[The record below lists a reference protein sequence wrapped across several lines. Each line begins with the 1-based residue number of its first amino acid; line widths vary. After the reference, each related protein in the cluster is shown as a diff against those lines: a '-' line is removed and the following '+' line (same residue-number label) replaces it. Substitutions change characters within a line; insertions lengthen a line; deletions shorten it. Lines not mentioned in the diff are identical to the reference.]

1 MDDVRCCITY
11 EEGPHGIPLMVVSA
25 TRDIAGWR
33 APGSAAGRVNG
44 SIYERVND
52 RVYDGAAGDNR
63 MLLVGRFPIAEL
75 CARAGAPFAEAVRT
89 AHVDP
94 ADFSAPARRYVLC
107 SGWQS
112 WSFAG
117 ELCGKERP
125 RRAILKKSLNIFIDH
140 PAEAEISAMARRG
153 AVPGRRDRAMV
164 SHFFTV
170 LRVGSARLALVSVG
184 GNALPPVTFLIDA
197 DSVSIAVLAD
207 GAAFGAGDPLARIA
221 LASGSDYFGLKDRFA
236 ALFGRFDPPGGVKET
251 ELDAAVTSGADAR
264 AVNPAAEPASPDRFS
279 AVRFLG
285 EKTPIGGFETWYNHY
300 LTIDEKMMADDI
312 AALGSTP
319 NLINSFFVKRG
330 KPAVFQIDDGW
341 ERMVGDWRPH
351 EQKFPHGMAALAA
364 DIEAKGYIPGLWV
377 APFATL
383 PGAPVV
389 AEHPDWLLRDK
400 TGAPVSAGWNPGWGG
415 NFFCL
420 DLSQPEVLDYLSELF
435 ETIVDEWG
443 YRYLKLDFLYAGMLP
458 GGRGEGWKHYDAAL
472 RRITSIKSNRAG
484 LPVAFLACGSPIEST
499 APHMPLMRVGA
510 DTRERWEYP
519 VARLIGHQ
527 GRPSAKVN
535 MGHTLARA
543 LLDRT
548 VLLSDPDVVF
558 CRMERTSLKA
568 SEKFLIGL
576 VAKMF
581 ASQIMSSDEP
591 GNMTGEEE
599 AFTRELIGLYDRLEG
614 REFGVER
621 FSSRSPDVYRIFSR
635 DGDIDGIINLSGRA
649 QLLTLPS
656 IVAPASART
665 SEDTRA
671 SEPAG
676 TPAGIDADGTTSAA
690 ADMPAGADGGG
701 DGDAGG
707 KQALVPAHAVLF
719 FGLP

>member
-1 MDDVRCCITY
+1 MDDRCCSITY
-11 EEGPHGIPLMVVSA
+11 EEGPRGIPLMVASA
-25 TRDIAGWR
+25 ARDIAGR
-33 APGSAAGRVNG
+33 GAPDDVPADATDIVK
-44 SIYERVND
+44 
-52 RVYDGAAGDNR
+52 DGAAGDSR

-75 CARAGAPFAEAVRT
+75 CARAGALFAEAVR
-89 AHVDP
+89 AARVNR
-94 ADFSAPARRYVLC
+94 ADFSAPAGRYVLC

-125 RRAILKKSLNIFIDH
+125 RRAVLKKGLNVFVDH
-140 PAEAEISAMARRG
+140 PAEAEIRAMARRG
-153 AVPGRRDRAMV
+153 AVPGRRTRGMV

-184 GNALPPVTFLIDA
+184 SALSGDVGNPLPPVTFLIDA
-197 DSVSIAVLAD
+197 DSVSVAVLAD
-207 GAAFGAGDPLARIA
+207 GATFRAGDQIARIA
-221 LASGSDYFGLKDRFA
+221 LVAGRDYFDLKDKFA
-236 ALFGRFDPPGGVKET
+236 ALFGLFDPAGGTKAT
-251 ELDAAVTSGADAR
+251 KLDALATIDSGADE
-264 AVNPAAEPASPDRFS
+264 VSPDAAPEFAHS
-279 AVRFLG
+279 EWLSGLRFLG

-300 LTIDEKMMADDI
+300 LTIDEKMMMDDI

-341 ERMVGDWRPH
+341 ECMVGDWRPH

-364 DIEAKGYIPGLWV
+364 DIEAKGYIPGLWI
-377 APFATL
+377 APFVTL

-420 DLSQPEVLDYLSELF
+420 DLSLPEVQDYLYALF
-435 ETIVDEWG
+435 KTIIDEWG

-472 RRITSIKSNRAG
+472 RRITSIRSNRAG

-519 VARLIGHQ
+519 AARLIGHQ

-543 LLDRT
+543 LLDHT
-548 VLLSDPDVVF
+548 ALLSDPDVVF
-558 CRMERTSLKA
+558 CRMERTSLREN
-568 SEKFLIGL
+568 EKFLIGL

-581 ASQIMSSDEP
+581 ASQIMSSDDP
-591 GNMTGEEE
+591 GEVTGEEE
-599 AFTRELIGLYDRLEG
+599 AFTRELIALYDKIEG
-614 REFGVER
+614 RDFGVER

-635 DGDIDGIINLSGRA
+635 DGGIDGIINLSGRA
-649 QLLTLPS
+649 QLLSMPPTGAPTDKPS
-656 IVAPASART
+656 
-665 SEDTRA
+665 
-671 SEPAG
+671 
-676 TPAGIDADGTTSAA
+676 DADR
-690 ADMPAGADGGG
+690 DKDDGG
-701 DGDAGG
+701 AGG
-707 KQALVPAHAVLF
+707 VKQALVPAHAVLF